1 MVDKPRALRRRLR
14 LPAAEIAG
22 QGWLLRDGTVLA
34 SLEVAQGRV
43 AKARGLLGRRS
54 LDGAMLIK
62 GARSVHSFNMAFE
75 LDVAFVDA
83 DMVVI
88 RTMRLHRNRVTL
100 PVWRARA
107 VLEAEAGAFGRWE
120 LKVGDVVEIRGCD
133 DDRPPGGPQPSPSSV
148 S

>member
-1 MVDKPRALRRRLR
+1 MARRPRTSTRRAR
-14 LPAAEIAG
+14 LPAAQVAG
-22 QGWLLRDGTVLA
+22 QGWLLRDGQVLA
-34 SLEVAQGRV
+34 SVEVARGRV
-43 AKARGLLGRRS
+43 AKARGLLGRQS
-54 LDGAMLIK
+54 IDGAMLIA

-83 DMVVI
+83 DMVII

-120 LKVGDVVEIRGCD
+120 LKVGDVVEIRGCED
-133 DDRPPGGPQPSPSSV
+133 EAPPPAPSTP
-148 S
+148 